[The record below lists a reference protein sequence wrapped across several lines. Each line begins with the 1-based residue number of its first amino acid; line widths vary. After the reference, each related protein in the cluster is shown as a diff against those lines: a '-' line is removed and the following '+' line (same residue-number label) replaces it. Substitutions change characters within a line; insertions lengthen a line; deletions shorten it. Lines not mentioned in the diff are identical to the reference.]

1 MTIAKEEKM
10 RKLRDFFVWMLPL
23 FLAAGFTLLAA
34 KMQSYPSAADAP
46 TTKPLCPD
54 TMAPDYRPHK

>member
-1 MTIAKEEKM
+1 M